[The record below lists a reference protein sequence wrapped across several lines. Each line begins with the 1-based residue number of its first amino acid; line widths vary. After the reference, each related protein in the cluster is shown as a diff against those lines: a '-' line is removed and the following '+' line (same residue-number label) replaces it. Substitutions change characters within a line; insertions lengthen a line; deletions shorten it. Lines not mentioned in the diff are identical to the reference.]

1 MSVAAAPS
9 LKIKTL
15 PKGNIKK
22 ASTQIN
28 TEPTSVL
35 KRRKPET
42 TKAKAEDRVTG
53 LKSKRLNKDEGT
65 KKRVKLPNP
74 STTEDTRHETVVDR
88 PKNAKRAERPTQKQ
102 RGPWKSHSPSPS
114 PSLPSEPEP
123 SHSESEEGEA
133 EEESGP
139 EAEDVHLYGFSTDED
154 SSGDDDLDV
163 VDEGA
168 DVDVGSLPTISR
180 DDATVKR
187 KLEKAKR
194 KPAAETGVVFLGRI
208 PHGFYEDQLRAYF
221 SQFGDISRLRVSR
234 NKKTGRS
241 KHYGFIEFASGPVAQ
256 IVAETMDDYL
266 LLGHILT
273 CKVIPK
279 DEVHPELWVGANRKW
294 RVVPTYRLAHAQHNK
309 PRSEGQQR
317 AAEKRLLSRQASRK
331 RKLAEA
337 GIMYDF
343 DKVEY
348 KRSKSVS

>member
-194 KPAAETGVVFLGRI
+194 KPVRVVVFHL
-208 PHGFYEDQLRAYF
+208 P
-221 SQFGDISRLRVSR
+221 
-234 NKKTGRS
+234 
-241 KHYGFIEFASGPVAQ
+241 PVQ
-256 IVAETMDDYL
+256 D
-266 LLGHILT
+266 
-273 CKVIPK
+273 
-279 DEVHPELWVGANRKW
+279 
-294 RVVPTYRLAHAQHNK
+294 
-309 PRSEGQQR
+309 
-317 AAEKRLLSRQASRK
+317 
-331 RKLAEA
+331 
-337 GIMYDF
+337 
-343 DKVEY
+343 
-348 KRSKSVS
+348 